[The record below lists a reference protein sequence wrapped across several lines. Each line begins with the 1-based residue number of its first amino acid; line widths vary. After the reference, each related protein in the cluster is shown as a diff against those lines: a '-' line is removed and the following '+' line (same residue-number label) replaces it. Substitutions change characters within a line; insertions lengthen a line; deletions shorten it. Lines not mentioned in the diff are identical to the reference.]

1 MAQAFVRKVFITERT
16 ESTIQVPAEQSSLD
30 EEGTKDIILKN
41 AKDFVEKHSSDITD
55 TSEKAFKM
63 ATALNHALAKHVKDH
78 CYETLGFPGLHIVR
92 DSLRPSQRNRKSMVL
107 QCQGWPQYSRLDA
120 FAHGPFEVL
129 TAFLL
134 EQSYE

>member
-63 ATALNHALAKHVKDH
+63 ATTLNQALAKHVKDY
-78 CYETLGFPGLHIVR
+78 CFETLGFPGLLIVR
-92 DSLRPSQRNRKSMVL
+92 DSIRSSGTGSRWCCGASAGLSARGLTPLLKDNLKS
-107 QCQGWPQYSRLDA
+107 
-120 FAHGPFEVL
+120 
-129 TAFLL
+129 
-134 EQSYE
+134 